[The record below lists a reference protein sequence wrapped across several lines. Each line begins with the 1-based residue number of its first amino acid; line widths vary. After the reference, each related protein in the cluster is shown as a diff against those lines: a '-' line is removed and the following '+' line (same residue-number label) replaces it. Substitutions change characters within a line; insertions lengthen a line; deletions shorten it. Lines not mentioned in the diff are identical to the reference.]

1 MGLLCELASTKSGE
15 ALHNQQFMGTKT
27 AAFMPFLRAS
37 RITTALEWLRAV
49 LIKGWWLG
57 VGVGVGGVW
66 VGEGGGR
73 LVLRRFTCWCWW
85 EVRWWRGWR
94 WHSVVAVGEG
104 LLLDRIHLGSGLS
117 CGRALPAKLLVCKS
131 DCLSVGFTGAPLSMV
146 WCQNLHSSAFSTKRE
161 KQECIGINK
170 IQN

>member
-66 VGEGGGR
+66 VGEGGGEVGVAPFHL
-73 LVLRRFTCWCWW
+73 LVLVGSSMVARMEVAQRCCSWRRF
-85 EVRWWRGWR
+85 
-94 WHSVVAVGEG
+94 VA
-104 LLLDRIHLGSGLS
+104 RSHPSGL
-117 CGRALPAKLLVCKS
+117 RFV
-131 DCLSVGFTGAPLSMV
+131 V
-146 WCQNLHSSAFSTKRE
+146 WTSSSS
-161 KQECIGINK
+161 
-170 IQN
+170 